1 MMAFSTNFD
10 KLVIDSWDR
19 AIFRNITTGEILAIF
34 DQIKEG
40 LIENTS
46 EQRTQTG
53 LRGVVLNTLNRNKA
67 TNISLTNGYLVAS
80 GIGVQTGSGVEEA
93 SEENKFIVPEVE
105 YIDVKSDTTKI
116 VLRRTPVGTTG
127 AEIPFIYKANKDLSQ
142 GKKFAIS
149 ATASA
154 KTFALDVKTRTI
166 TLPTGAFQAG
176 DVVIVMYDYE
186 DTVGKKISN
195 RADTFGGT
203 VELIIDATTHDI
215 CDDSILYHTKIV
227 APKLTVDSNF
237 TISVGDEPA
246 THTVAGKCST
256 DICSTSQELWNWF
269 IVE

>member
-40 LIENTS
+40 SIENTS
-46 EQRTQTG
+46 DQTIQTG

-67 TNISLTNGYLVAS
+67 TDISLTNGYLVAS

-105 YIDVKSDTTKI
+105 YIDVKSDTTKA
-116 VLRRTPVGTTG
+116 VLRKTPVGTTG
-127 AEIPFIYKANKDLSQ
+127 AEISFIYKATKDLSQ
-142 GKKFAIS
+142 GEKFAIG
-149 ATASA
+149 ATASET
-154 KTFALDVKTRTI
+154 TFSLDVETKTI
-166 TLPTGAFQAG
+166 TLPTGAFQTG
-176 DVVIVMYDYE
+176 DTIIVVYNYE
-186 DTVGKKISN
+186 ETVGKKIAN

-203 VELIIDATTHDI
+203 VELIIDATTHDV
-215 CDDSILYHTKIV
+215 CDDSTLYHTKIV
-227 APKLTVDSNF
+227 APKFTVDSNF
-237 TISVGDEPA
+237 TINVGDEPA

-256 DICSTSQELWNWF
+256 NICSTSQELWNWF